1 MINIAEELNKPL
13 VSTNVKQREQGGIKL
28 SYIESWHAIAEANR
42 IFGWDGWTRQTQ
54 DLQLVQAEQKGDKG
68 LWYVSYLAKS
78 LVTAHGVEP
87 TGLVTSVAREGMGFG
102 QGIDRDLGKAHESA
116 VKEAESDAMK
126 RALMTFGNPF
136 GLALYDKTQANVVKE
151 MTKEEAEKVFRDA
164 IAIKW
169 KNMGGKPSQFKELV
183 ANLLK
188 AGYTVDAYTFVN
200 YALQEGCETIEQVHE
215 YAFSVNPKFGNPF
228 TLG

>member
-1 MINIAEELNKPL
+1 MNKQIADELNKPL

-28 SYIESWHAIAEANR
+28 SYIESWHAIAEANS

-78 LVTAHGVEP
+78 LITVHG
-87 TGLVTSVAREGMGFG
+87 VAREGMGFG

-136 GLALYDKTQANVVKE
+136 GLALYDKSQANVVKE

-169 KNMGGKPSQFKELV
+169 RNMGGKPSQFKQLMTSLQE
-183 ANLLK
+183 
-188 AGYTVDAYTFVN
+188 AGHTVDAYTFVDH
-200 YALQEGCETIEQVHE
+200 ALQQENCQDIEDIYH
-215 YAFSVNPKFGNPF
+215 YAMSVKPNLAYPF

>member
-28 SYIESWHAIAEANR
+28 SYIESWQAISEANR

-78 LVTAHGVEP
+78 VVTVHGV
-87 TGLVTSVAREGMGFG
+87 SREGMGFG
-102 QGIDRDLGKAHESA
+102 QGIDRDLGKTHESA

-151 MTKEEAEKVFRDA
+151 MTKEEADKVFRDA
-164 IAIKW
+164 IAIEW
-169 KNMGGKPSQFKELV
+169 KKMGGKSSQFKQLMT
-183 ANLLK
+183 NLQE

>member
-1 MINIAEELNKPL
+1 MNKQIADELNKPL

-28 SYIESWHAIAEANR
+28 SYIESWHAISEANR

-78 LVTAHGVEP
+78 LVTVHG
-87 TGLVTSVAREGMGFG
+87 VAREGMGFG

-151 MTKEEAEKVFRDA
+151 MTKQEADKVFRDA

-169 KNMGGKPSQFKELV
+169 KHMGGKPSQFKQLMTSLQE
-183 ANLLK
+183 
-188 AGYTVDAYTFVN
+188 AGHTVDAYNFVDH
-200 YALQEGCETIEQVHE
+200 ALQEGCQDMEDIHH
-215 YAFSVNPKFGNPF
+215 YAMSVKPKLANPF

>member
-1 MINIAEELNKPL
+1 MNKQIADELNKPL

-78 LVTAHGVEP
+78 LVTVHG
-87 TGLVTSVAREGMGFG
+87 VAREGMGFG

-169 KNMGGKPSQFKELV
+169 KNMGGKPSQFKQLMTSLQE
-183 ANLLK
+183 
-188 AGYTVDAYTFVN
+188 AGHTVDAYTFVDH
-200 YALQEGCETIEQVHE
+200 ALQEGCETIEQIYH
-215 YAFSVNPKFGNPF
+215 YAMSVKPKLANPF

>member
-1 MINIAEELNKPL
+1 MNKQIADELNKPL

-78 LVTAHGVEP
+78 LVTVHGI
-87 TGLVTSVAREGMGFG
+87 AREGMGFG

-151 MTKEEAEKVFRDA
+151 MTKPGGREGISRCYCYQVEAHGWQAFA
-164 IAIKW
+164 IQAAYDKSP
-169 KNMGGKPSQFKELV
+169 GGR
-183 ANLLK
+183 
-188 AGYTVDAYTFVN
+188 AYN
-200 YALQEGCETIEQVHE
+200 RCLHLC
-215 YAFSVNPKFGNPF
+215 
-228 TLG
+228 

>member
-1 MINIAEELNKPL
+1 MNKQIADELNKPL

-42 IFGWDGWTRQTQ
+42 IFGWDGWWRETN

-78 LVTAHGVEP
+78 VVTVHGV
-87 TGLVTSVAREGMGFG
+87 SREGMGFG

-151 MTKEEAEKVFRDA
+151 ITKEEADKVFRDA

-169 KNMGGKPSQFKELV
+169 RNMGGKPSQFKELV

>member
-1 MINIAEELNKPL
+1 MNKQIADELNKPL

-78 LVTAHGVEP
+78 LVTVHGV
-87 TGLVTSVAREGMGFG
+87 SREGMGFG

-151 MTKEEAEKVFRDA
+151 ITKEEAEKVFRDA
-164 IAIKW
+164 IAVEW
-169 KNMGGKPSQFKELV
+169 KLMDGKPSQFKQLMTSLQE
-183 ANLLK
+183 
-188 AGYTVDAYTFVN
+188 AGHTVDAYNFVDH
-200 YALQEGCETIEQVHE
+200 AMQEGCKTIEQIYH
-215 YAFSVNPKFGNPF
+215 YAMSVKPKLANPF